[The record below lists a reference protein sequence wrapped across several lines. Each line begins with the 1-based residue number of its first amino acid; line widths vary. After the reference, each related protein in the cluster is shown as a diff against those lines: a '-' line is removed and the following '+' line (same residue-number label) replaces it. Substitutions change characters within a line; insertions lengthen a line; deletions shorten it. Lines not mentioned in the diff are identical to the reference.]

1 MSETMKNEQEHVQD
15 SAASSSVPVWQE
27 EDMRDVL
34 RAVVDPEL
42 HMNIVDLGLV
52 YRVEQKG
59 PRVEVD
65 MTLTSPG
72 CPFGPYILHQ
82 VRENVLTLKGIEDVG
97 IEVVWDPLWSPELMT
112 DEARLELG
120 FDI

>member
-1 MSETMKNEQEHVQD
+1 MSDEDAQRAP
-15 SAASSSVPVWQE
+15 AAEPMPPPAWS
-27 EDMRDVL
+27 EDDLREVL

-52 YRVEQKG
+52 YGVGQIG
-59 PRVEVD
+59 NAVNVS

-82 VRENVLTLKGIEDVG
+82 VRECLLTMKGVQDVH
-97 IEVVWDPLWSPELMT
+97 IDVVWDPMWSPEMMT
-112 DEARLELG
+112 EEARLELG
-120 FDI
+120 FDV

>member
-1 MSETMKNEQEHVQD
+1 MSEDLEQKNNAPAPTSD
-15 SAASSSVPVWQE
+15 LPVWTDD
-27 EDMRDVL
+27 DMRDVL

-42 HMNIVDLGLV
+42 HLNIVDLGLV

-59 PRVEVD
+59 SRVDVA

-82 VRENVLTLKGIEDVG
+82 VRENLLSLKGIEDVG
-97 IEVVWDPLWSPELMT
+97 IEVVWDPLWSPEMMT
-112 DEARLELG
+112 EEARLELG

>member
-1 MSETMKNEQEHVQD
+1 MSETMKNEQEHVQG
-15 SAASSSVPVWQE
+15 AAGSGSVPLWQE

-82 VRENVLTLKGIEDVG
+82 VRENLLTLKGIDDVG
-97 IEVVWDPLWSPELMT
+97 IEVVWDPLWSPEMMT
-112 DEARLELG
+112 EEARLELG

>member
-1 MSETMKNEQEHVQD
+1 MSEETNLNPEA
-15 SAASSSVPVWQE
+15 SAPSASVPVWTE
-27 EDMRDVL
+27 DDMRDVL

-52 YRVEQKG
+52 YRVEQKEA
-59 PRVEVD
+59 RVEVD

-82 VRENVLTLKGIEDVG
+82 VRENLLSLKGIDDVG
-97 IEVVWDPLWSPELMT
+97 IEVVWEPLWSPEMMT
-112 DEARLELG
+112 EEARLELG